1 MFSKSLHR
9 KRNRRSKHRWLVW
22 ISYTIALLTFFK
34 LLADFWDEPTI
45 SPSIIKYTI
54 LSLLELCDMH
64 TEISSQDN
72 AAEPPTTSSAPS
84 MNPYDNG
91 DDQFDFIL
99 NSMCFWMIQSISG
112 Q

>member
-1 MFSKSLHR
+1 VKP
-9 KRNRRSKHRWLVW
+9 VW
-22 ISYTIALLTFFK
+22 KEESPQQTQVVGLNFVHQCSTHLLQITSG
-34 LLADFWDEPTI
+34 LWDEPTI

-54 LSLLELCDMH
+54 LSLLGLCDMH